1 MLFVFYSMQAL
12 CEIYEAFLA
21 YNNSEERGVIGLL
34 FELNY
39 VAGIY
44 ITLRVVKAVFRSP

>member
-1 MLFVFYSMQAL
+1 M
-12 CEIYEAFLA
+12 YEAFLA
-21 YNNSEERGVIGLL
+21 YNQSEERGVIGLL